1 MENSQLK
8 LEKEKLKN
16 TKEWISKETE
26 VRKKDEEKLNKKIA
40 ELKKALKGRYSLDLE
55 TSNRLYEIV
64 NKSLEHFKE
73 GYNEPYFARIDF
85 REYRRDKENL
95 YIGKFGLGDSNTGE
109 EVVIDW
115 RSPIAD
121 LYYSGTQGKVYYKAP
136 IGIIEGEL
144 SLKRKFL
151 FKNNELENIFD
162 EGINEIILKL
172 GLAEGNELVDEFLK
186 INLEQSIGSK
196 LKDVVATIQKEQNE
210 IIRAEKNYPIILQ
223 GSAGS
228 GKTTVALHRL
238 AYLLYRYKDRLKG
251 EDILVLAPN
260 KLFLDYI
267 SEVLPNLGV
276 DMVSQKTF
284 DEMAMN
290 FLKIKCKVISKDKKL
305 SSVIEEKNI
314 EDIKY
319 ITNASKL
326 KGSSLFRQVINRYVK
341 ILEARDLDIEDIKV
355 CGYTLIP
362 TKDIK
367 KLYMKDMIHLPMNK
381 RKDEIKRYLSL
392 KLKDKIV
399 SILDKIDFQY
409 EYQVAR
415 VKKQMEDS
423 KDRREKLIK
432 IYDERDNL
440 KKEVRD
446 NSKKALEDYFKK
458 WKGIDTKNLYLSMF
472 EEEEIFDD
480 ITGEKIPEKLW
491 NYIKN
496 EIKNNFEESFVD
508 SDDLAA
514 MLYLKF
520 SIEGLDESKK
530 FKHIV
535 IDEAQD
541 YSILQLFVANMITIG
556 KSLTIV
562 GDVGQGIYYYKGIND
577 WKQAIKEVFNDECN
591 YSFLTQSY
599 RSTVEIIEFANKVLE
614 KQKSSLK
621 PAMPVLRHGE
631 NPIIEEFKDNEDF
644 IEKVD
649 EIVDK
654 ILGENKHSVAIIG
667 RTYEECNLINKALKK
682 KSKHKWDLIKE
693 TDKIIKL
700 DRIVIPSYLTK
711 GLEFDC
717 SIILN
722 CNEKNYKDEELD
734 KKLLYVALTR
744 ALHYQYVFY
753 NENLSTL
760 I

>member
-1 MENSQLK
+1 MK

-16 TKEWISKETE
+16 TKEWILKETE
-26 VRKKDEEKLNKKIA
+26 VRKKDEEKLSKKIA

-55 TSNRLYEIV
+55 TSKGLYEIV

-85 REYRRDKENL
+85 REYKRDKESL

-109 EVVIDW
+109 EIVIDW

-151 FKNNELENIFD
+151 FKNNQLESIFD
-162 EGINEIILKL
+162 EGINEIILKS

-238 AYLLYRYKDRLKG
+238 AYLLYRYKDKLKG

-276 DMVSQKTF
+276 DMVKQQTF
-284 DEMAMN
+284 DEIAIK

-305 SSVIEEKNI
+305 ANIIEEKNK

-319 ITNASKL
+319 VTNASKL
-326 KGSSLFRQVINRYVK
+326 KGSSLFRQVVNRYVK
-341 ILEARDLDIEDIKV
+341 ILEARDLDIEDISV
-355 CGYTLIP
+355 CGYTLI
-362 TKDIK
+362 KALDIK

-381 RKDEIKRYLSL
+381 RKDEIKRYLNL

-399 SILDKIDFQY
+399 SILDKVDFQY

-423 KDRREKLIK
+423 KERREKLIE

-440 KKEVRD
+440 KKEVRE
-446 NSKKALEDYFKK
+446 NSKKSLEDYFKK

-472 EEEEIFDD
+472 EEEEIFED
-480 ITGEKIPEKLW
+480 ITGGKIPKKLW
-491 NYIKN
+491 DYIKTQV
-496 EIKNNFEESFVD
+496 KNNFEESLVD
-508 SDDLAA
+508 SDDLAG

-520 SIEGLDESKK
+520 SVEGLDEDKK

-541 YSILQLFVANMITIG
+541 YSILQLYVVNMIAIG

-591 YSFLTQSY
+591 YKFLTQSY

-614 KQKSSLK
+614 KQKNSLK

-631 NPIIEEFKDNEDF
+631 NPIVEEFKDNEDF
-644 IEKVD
+644 IEEVD
-649 EIVDK
+649 KIVDK
-654 ILGENKHSVAIIG
+654 VLGENKNSVAIIG
-667 RTYEECNLINKALKK
+667 RTYEECNLINKVLKK
-682 KSKHKWDLIKE
+682 KSKHKWKLIKE
-693 TDKIIKL
+693 ADKIIKL

-753 NENLSTL
+753 NESLSTL